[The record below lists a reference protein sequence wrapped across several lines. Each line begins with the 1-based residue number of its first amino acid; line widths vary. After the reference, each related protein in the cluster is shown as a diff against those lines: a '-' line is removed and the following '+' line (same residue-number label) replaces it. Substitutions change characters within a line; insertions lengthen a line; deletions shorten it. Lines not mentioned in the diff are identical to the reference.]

1 MKQKLT
7 LMLLAFCATFAF
19 AATQGQRRAD
29 GNSLLI
35 KFTEKV
41 DAGSLANTYS
51 DGEFVLTR
59 TADTNNKHAID
70 ENSAYFGTAESY
82 VKFDYRFKTGGKSG
96 SSNSL
101 QLTIPAAGTLKVY
114 ARTGSN
120 SATDRYVVLTQDGAE
135 LYNAV
140 VKEADAVQVQ
150 MGDNLTNVYPV
161 ISAEVKAGTV
171 DITYPTNSIN
181 FYGFELAT
189 AGEEAG
195 PKNIEISPESGS
207 DIGAVLAAEVEGIE
221 KIGNIT
227 INLAENGEYTIGQS
241 IVASQS
247 LVINGN
253 GAVIY
258 ATDLENAFIA
268 LNSSPTAAF
277 LPKSETENTDYYGI
291 EKISI
296 TGIKVL
302 GLKRSI
308 FYDNSTKYCVVD
320 FTIDNCVFSLETES
334 VDNEAL
340 ISFKAG
346 GAKDFT
352 IKNSTVYGNNAVA
365 KYFIRYNNSARLDRY
380 GFNKDKEFETFTY
393 TNNTFYGLLKSDGQ
407 WGNYDGMKGQKYTA
421 FDVKKNIWMNCGEN
435 KIAQRMLGG
444 RNASAYKNC
453 TFENNTYAHVDEG
466 SMLVFESEGTD
477 AVKEDG
483 ETLVATYDTSK
494 TALLTDPYFRDPVN
508 GDFALES
515 SSDQAKKGTGDQRWG
530 TWTASGTEFEIT
542 IGESE
547 NGTVTVDN
555 PNAVEGTEVTITAT
569 PAEGY
574 VVDVITVKDIDGN
587 EITVTDGK
595 FIMPAKAVTVT
606 VTFKLS
612 TGISNISADKSL
624 EGAVFYNLNGQ
635 RVEKPG
641 KGLYIVNGKKVVIK

>member
-29 GNSLLI
+29 GNSFLI

-59 TADTNNKHAID
+59 TADTDGKHAID
-70 ENSAYFGTAESY
+70 GNSAYFGTAESY
-82 VKFDYRFKTGGKSG
+82 VKFDYRFKTGGKS
-96 SSNSL
+96 SSKNSL

-140 VKEADAVQVQ
+140 VQEADAVQVQ
-150 MGDNLTNVYPV
+150 MGDNSTNVYPV

-181 FYGFELAT
+181 FYGFELIASN
-189 AGEEAG
+189 EEAG

-253 GAVIY
+253 GAVIN
-258 ATDLENAFIA
+258 ASDLGAAFINYPSCTGEKA
-268 LNSSPTAAF
+268 KKADD
-277 LPKSETENTDYYGI
+277 SESDYTIVANITVKDVVIYGLGQSFI
-291 EKISI
+291 NN
-296 TGIKVL
+296 GAGKVL
-302 GLKRSI
+302 FKNVL
-308 FYDNSTKYCVVD
+308 V
-320 FTIDNCVFSLETES
+320 DNCVIEIKGKNAIFALGSGYPEDLKITNSTLWS
-334 VDNEAL
+334 VDGHTGFLFQAHGKAPDINADYKTSWTIDKSTLYQIAVGKKANNTNTFRGKKYLVITLTNSILYNFGSSSGNEVNGWL
-340 ISFKAG
+340 FG
-346 GAKDFT
+346 Q
-352 IKNSTVYGNNAVA
+352 NSTDPT
-365 KYFIRYNNSARLDRY
+365 I
-380 GFNKDKEFETFTY
+380 TY
-393 TNNTFYGLLKSDGQ
+393 
-407 WGNYDGMKGQKYTA
+407 
-421 FDVKKNIWMNCGEN
+421 
-435 KIAQRMLGG
+435 
-444 RNASAYKNC
+444 
-453 TFENNTYAHVDEG
+453 ENNTYWSADGAVSGWTDSSKKG
-466 SMLVFESEGTD
+466 SDQTG
-477 AVKEDG
+477 
-483 ETLVATYDTSK
+483 
-494 TALLTDPYFRDPVN
+494 TALTTDPYFKDPYN

-515 SSDQAKKGTGDQRWG
+515 SSDQAQKGTGDQRWG

-574 VVDVITVKDIDGN
+574 EVDAMTVKDADGN

-612 TGISNISADKSL
+612 TGISNISAGKSL
-624 EGAVFYNLNGQ
+624 EVAVFYNLNGQ
-635 RVEKPG
+635 RVEKPA

>member
-7 LMLLAFCATFAF
+7 LMLLAFYATFAF

-59 TADTNNKHAID
+59 TGDKHSID
-70 ENSAYFGTAESY
+70 ANSAYFGTEESY
-82 VKFDYRFKTGGKSG
+82 VKFDYRFKTGGKSS

-120 SATDRYVVLTQDGAE
+120 SATDRKVVLTQDGAE

-140 VKEADAVQVQ
+140 VQEADAVQVQ
-150 MGDNLTNVYPV
+150 MGDNSTNVYPV

-181 FYGFELAT
+181 FYGFELIASN
-189 AGEEAG
+189 EEAG

-207 DIGAVLAAEVEGIE
+207 DIGAVLAAEVEGIKAE
-221 KIGNIT
+221 DIGNIT

-253 GAVIY
+253 GAVIN
-258 ATDLENAFIA
+258 ASDLGAAFINYPSCTGEKVKKA
-268 LNSSPTAAF
+268 DNSGYYTIV
-277 LPKSETENTDYYGI
+277 ENITVKDVVIYGLGQSFI
-291 EKISI
+291 NNGAGNVLFK
-296 TGIKVL
+296 KVL
-302 GLKRSI
+302 V
-308 FYDNSTKYCVVD
+308 DNSVVEFKGSKTIFALD
-320 FTIDNCVFSLETES
+320 QGYPEDLKITNSTLWSVDGHKGFLFQAHGKAIDINADYKTSWTID
-334 VDNEAL
+334 
-340 ISFKAG
+340 K
-346 GAKDFT
+346 
-352 IKNSTVYGNNAVA
+352 STLYQIAVGKMA
-365 KYFIRYNNSARLDRY
+365 NNS
-380 GFNKDKEFETFTY
+380 
-393 TNNTFYGLLKSDGQ
+393 NTFKGKPYLVVTLTNSILYNFGSSSGNEVRGWLFGQ
-407 WGNYDGMKGQKYTA
+407 
-421 FDVKKNIWMNCGEN
+421 
-435 KIAQRMLGG
+435 
-444 RNASAYKNC
+444 ASKTPTVTY
-453 TFENNTYAHVDEG
+453 ENNTYWSADGGVAGWTDSSKQG
-466 SMLVFESEGTD
+466 SDQTG
-477 AVKEDG
+477 
-483 ETLVATYDTSK
+483 
-494 TALLTDPYFRDPVN
+494 TALTTDPYFKDPYN
-508 GDFALES
+508 GDFAVEA
-515 SSDQAKKGTGDQRWG
+515 SSDQAQKGTGDQRWG

-574 VVDVITVKDIDGN
+574 EVDAMTVKDADGN

-612 TGISNISADKSL
+612 TGISNISAGKSL
-624 EGAVFYNLNGQ
+624 EGAVIYDLNGK